1 MYNYLTNRKQ
11 RTKINS
17 SYSFCEEIFFGVP
30 QRLILG
36 PLLFNIF
43 LCAMFFELR
52 QTDFTRYADDNT
64 PYVEGNNID
73 GVITIIENNAIQLF
87 KWFSDNQM
95 FSGNQMKASKDKC
108 HFVISYNEKVSMKKI
123 T

>member
-1 MYNYLTNRKQ
+1 
-11 RTKINS
+11 
-17 SYSFCEEIFFGVP
+17 
-30 QRLILG
+30 
-36 PLLFNIF
+36 
-43 LCAMFFELR
+43 MFFELR